1 MDVQE
6 FIHPR
11 AQDTHQQT
19 SSSAH
24 YHSTT
29 FIESNSFPNANAATS
44 PKLTAM
50 SRPALPTILE
60 NGDSNISVSMA
71 SMNNVSQA
79 FTTSTPQTSEQQQH
93 QLLTPGLAQENSSDG
108 NDDMEDP
115 MNPIMLMNRFDK
127 RKSSPAVLGL
137 PYGMGGPATGIS
149 SSMSSSNAQ
158 AQQLGLQ
165 QHRNSI
171 EAAMLLA
178 NFNRISPVERTS
190 PPDDKGSTT
199 WQDDTSVA
207 QAKNSWIS
215 NDGSQLT
222 IDTDT
227 AMRRHSYDVGMDW
240 NDLPET
246 RSLFNNG
253 RIDFLSEIGSV
264 DGVNTPGQVVD
275 ETTSKLTWT
284 NDGSMLNND
293 TSTGE
298 YAQLLEFIQHPAST
312 SPASVLQYAKV
323 SPHTSSPRPS
333 LYNNTSI
340 KYPLPPPYPG
350 MPPQHQPPL
359 PPSFQQTSIGQKREY
374 PGDGYVQQQGYRST
388 MPVHPYYYQQQPG
401 MTTHPNTAIHP
412 MSPGTT
418 TTTTTTA
425 PVAPT
430 ATASTSTSNKTSR
443 RKRTRFDD
451 EEGEVVEPGDK
462 DFPAMSPR
470 DVEAARTDPEA
481 RPRRQKLRFDGDQ
494 YTPQWVRYNGQSKEG
509 LCDTCSPGK
518 WLQLKNSAFWY
529 HKQFFHGISSVSGQ
543 PFVKPLETRW
553 VDQDLVEGLCHQ
565 CRQWVPVSNVKR
577 KNSVL
582 WYRHAHKCHVY
593 NKPKASA
600 SKKR

>member
-11 AQDTHQQT
+11 AQDTHQAT
-19 SSSAH
+19 SSSSTH
-24 YHSTT
+24 YHHNNTNTS
-29 FIESNSFPNANAATS
+29 FIESHSFPNTNAATS

-60 NGDSNISVSMA
+60 NGDSNIGVSTSTTSMA
-71 SMNNVSQA
+71 TMNHVSQA
-79 FTTSTPQTSEQQQH
+79 FATSAAQQPTNEQ
-93 QLLTPGLAQENSSDG
+93 QLLTPGSDG
-108 NDDMEDP
+108 NDDMDEAV
-115 MNPIMLMNRFDK
+115 NPIMLMNRFDK

-137 PYGMGGPATGIS
+137 PYGMGGGPTTGISS

-178 NFNRISPVERTS
+178 NFNRIPPVERTS
-190 PPDDKGSTT
+190 PPDDDKGKEGKKGVSVKRGWGLYMYAPFLMRINFLCVPYISYAGSTP
-199 WQDDTSVA
+199 WQDDASVT
-207 QAKNSWIS
+207 QPKNSWIS
-215 NDGSQLT
+215 NDGSELT

-227 AMRRHSYDVGMDW
+227 AMRRHSYCVGMDW

-264 DGVNTPGQVVD
+264 DGVNTPGQPVD

-284 NDGSMLNND
+284 NDGTMLNND
-293 TSTGE
+293 TSSTGE
-298 YAQLLEFIQHPAST
+298 YAQLLEFIQHPSST
-312 SPASVLQYAKV
+312 SPASVLQYPKV
-323 SPHTSSPRPS
+323 SPHTSSSSPPRAPA

-340 KYPLPPPYPG
+340 KYPLPPPPPPPYAG
-350 MPPQHQPPL
+350 MPPQHQPP
-359 PPSFQQTSIGQKREY
+359 PPSFPQSTLGQKREY
-374 PGDGYVQQQGYRST
+374 PGEGYMQQGYRST
-388 MPVHPYYYQQQPG
+388 ATTTMPPPPVHPYYYQQQQQQQQPG
-401 MTTHPNTAIHP
+401 MTTQHPHGAMHP
-412 MSPGTT
+412 MSPAGTTAIPVARTT
-418 TTTTTTA
+418 TTT
-425 PVAPT
+425 
-430 ATASTSTSNKTSR
+430 SSNKTSR
-443 RKRTRFDD
+443 RKRTKFDD
-451 EEGEVVEPGDK
+451 DEGEVVEPGDK

-529 HKQFFHGISSVSGQ
+529 VM
-543 PFVKPLETRW
+543 W
-553 VDQDLVEGLCHQ
+553 
-565 CRQWVPVSNVKR
+565 
-577 KNSVL
+577 
-582 WYRHAHKCHVY
+582 
-593 NKPKASA
+593 
-600 SKKR
+600 